1 MKIFQTWTRD
11 KRAQEK
17 ISLRFYFIYFS
28 AAESAHVSHERAKRK
43 INGAG
48 QKKHKNVSSQKAKKE
63 YLQFLNQKI
72 SALKKSLCVTFTRLQ
87 TVLEF

>member
-17 ISLRFYFIYFS
+17 ISLRSSFISFS
-28 AAESAHVSHERAKRK
+28 GAESAHVSHERAKRK

-48 QKKHKNVSSQKAKKE
+48 QKNTTKSEQSESKE
-63 YLQFLNQKI
+63 RVNQKI